1 MMPRPALFSLTLSL
15 PLLLATPASAQHGP
29 APIGIH
35 LDFTRGPDTRQ
46 CPNEADLRGE
56 IAAQLGHDPFT
67 DSGPRRLVTSVH
79 RRKTG
84 AFVAT
89 TELLDSSGA
98 PLGERGELVGG
109 DCRALFGLLAARI
122 EVLVTLAS
130 PPPASPAPA
139 APPPPEPPA
148 LVLPPVINP
157 PESPP
162 PPPSALRLR
171 LGVGSGIEVG
181 VGPSPSPTF
190 ALHIGLQAPVVS
202 VAFEARTDLPLTG
215 SGEDGAR
222 VRSQVV
228 SGSALACFHGFQ
240 QGIFFG
246 CAMFTAGVF
255 TGGDERG
262 AMGATSQIY
271 SAAGPRLGLAI
282 PFSARRFAIY
292 IAGDVLGTLHPI
304 RVLFDEMPVWK
315 NGSVAAAFQV
325 GFFAFR

>member
-1 MMPRPALFSLTLSL
+1 MMPRPSLLLVALSG
-15 PLLLATPASAQHGP
+15 PLLLAPPASAQPRP

-46 CPNEADLRGE
+46 CPDSADLRGE

-67 DSGPRRLVTSVH
+67 ETGPRRLVTSVH

-89 TELLDSSGA
+89 TELLDSDGA

-122 EVLVTLAS
+122 EVLVTV
-130 PPPASPAPA
+130 
-139 APPPPEPPA
+139 APPPPESPAPLPPPPA
-148 LVLPPVINP
+148 PPPAPALPSTTRP
-157 PESPP
+157 PESP

-171 LGVGSGIEVG
+171 LGAGTGVEVG
-181 VGPSPSPTF
+181 VGPSPSPMF
-190 ALHIGLQAPVVS
+190 ALHVGLQAPILS

-215 SGEDGAR
+215 AGDDGAR

-228 SGSALACFHGFQ
+228 SGSALACFHGFN

-246 CAMFTAGVF
+246 CAMFTAGGF
-255 TGGDERG
+255 FGGDQRG
-262 AMGATSQIY
+262 TMGATGEVY
-271 SAAGPRLGLAI
+271 SAAGPRLGFAI
-282 PFSARRFAIY
+282 PFGARRFAVY
-292 IAGDVLGTLHPI
+292 VAGDVLGTLHPI
-304 RVLFDEMPVWK
+304 RVLFNEMAVWK
-315 NGSVAAAFQV
+315 TAPVAAALQV